1 MKKYLF
7 LAGAAVFGLCSAA
20 SAAINCQTLP
30 SCDELGYEWTAE
42 ACSGQKT
49 LKCPFDQNALYCT
62 NPRQPDNCQ
71 VGSVLYEDKKCY
83 ASAPSGQ
90 NPIGVVFDTSKRLAV
105 ALTPAQGY
113 KKWGAYGIDISG
125 LENCSSGNFASC
137 GTDGQANTDKII
149 AAIGSDTTTAAGWCK
164 STGGFLPSANELFL
178 LNVSSTKEK
187 VNAGLST
194 LPNANTIL
202 LGDRGY
208 YLSSNEISS
217 TNVLSIQARGAS
229 ASGVAARKTQTGS
242 ALYVRCAVSY

>member
-7 LAGAAVFGLCSAA
+7 LAGATVFGLCSAA

-49 LKCPFDQNALYCT
+49 LKCPFNQNALYCT

-164 STGGFLPSANELFL
+164 SLGYFLPSAGELQTL
-178 LNVSSTKEK
+178 SNNKTK
-187 VNAGLST
+187 VNEGLST
-194 LPNANTIL
+194 LPNPDTIL
-202 LGDRGY
+202 IDDSGY
-208 YLSSNEISS
+208 YWSSTESDTSNALTLSLSCNSSNCISYGGKAGS
-217 TNVLSIQARGAS
+217 YVTDKTRCVLA
-229 ASGVAARKTQTGS
+229 
-242 ALYVRCAVSY
+242 Y